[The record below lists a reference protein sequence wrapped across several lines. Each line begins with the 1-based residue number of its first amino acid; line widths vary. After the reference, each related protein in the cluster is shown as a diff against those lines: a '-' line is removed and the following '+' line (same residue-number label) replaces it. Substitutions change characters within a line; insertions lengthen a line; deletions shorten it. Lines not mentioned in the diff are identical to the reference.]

1 MLLPPKITQKTQQLR
16 EVVFIIDTSGSM
28 HGIAMDAAKDALY
41 FALTQLKPN
50 DKFNIIEFNTNAQ
63 SLFNHSVIAT
73 PDNLDKAIDFIDILK
88 SDGGTNMAPALNLAM
103 KDPVEINFLKQIIF
117 ITDGSV
123 GNEAQLFQQIN
134 NQIDNARLFTVAIG
148 AAPNNYF
155 MNKAA
160 LIGRGTYTNIAQ
172 LNEVDAMMNDLFIKI
187 TSPALTDVQ
196 VDWNAQVEQNPSVIP
211 DLYSDQPV
219 LVTAKL
225 NKFNTNIVL
234 SGFKNE
240 DSFSKSFNLNSDGF
254 SVGIA
259 KLWARNQIEDL
270 TDDYMLETGTD
281 NLILQEKITQ
291 LGLKYQLVSP
301 FTSLVAVDQNPD
313 LSRLVALQARDLHQ
327 IETLEQVNY
336 PQTALGWKWQLYFG
350 FFILMVTYYYKTKKQ
365 IRQ

>member
-1 MLLPPKITQKTQQLR
+1 
-16 EVVFIIDTSGSM
+16 
-28 HGIAMDAAKDALY
+28 
-41 FALTQLKPN
+41 
-50 DKFNIIEFNTNAQ
+50 
-63 SLFNHSVIAT
+63 
-73 PDNLDKAIDFIDILK
+73 
-88 SDGGTNMAPALNLAM
+88 
-103 KDPVEINFLKQIIF
+103 
-117 ITDGSV
+117 
-123 GNEAQLFQQIN
+123 
-134 NQIDNARLFTVAIG
+134 
-148 AAPNNYF
+148 